1 MKRVKIL
8 LLTMLFVM
16 IGITVSNASYN
27 ASNKKVTS
35 GDEVTITV
43 TSTEELDAYNL
54 DLTNK
59 GGLNFVNCSK
69 AKEGDAII
77 STTENGSIGYMNP
90 SGKTK
95 TLGTYKFKTPD
106 VTETK
111 TYTVEFSVNQGEAKP
126 KAVITVEPK
135 KTDNSSGGN
144 TDNSGNTSSGTE
156 NPKPNPE
163 PEKGTVTECR
173 INGVKVNQYLN
184 VKNKDSVPVKVTTS
198 TKERLKIYN
207 DKTKKTYNAKS
218 GQSVNVQV
226 VEGEQTIT
234 ITLDT
239 GYKTTRRIISTKEA
253 EETPPNVIEEPK
265 PEEVKVI
272 LKSLTVKGVKLV
284 TEENEEE
291 EKIDLIL
298 APEFSSEVYEYTLN
312 IPEEQNDITKLDIV
326 AIGDKEDFTIE
337 ITGNEN
343 LVDGENIITIL
354 VKSKDG
360 EKTAEYKIKVNK
372 VAKTV
377 EAITEPVKDETPN
390 TGVEDNFK
398 DIMKLVI
405 GGFIVLIAVVGIIF
419 VLIKFRKKEDDEE
432 IEQFSNTEL
441 ENDEVKSQEE
451 DADNNSS
458 EDNNHSKGIDFTSI
472 LKNKI
477 EEKNEISNRKRMEKE
492 NNEELENTEETF
504 EVLKEENTTSKKRGK
519 HF

>member
-1 MKRVKIL
+1 MKKFIKISLFIIIMFMSLFITSEVKAATATITADNKEVEVGGKVTL
-8 LLTMLFVM
+8 SINISAASWSLTASGD
-16 IGITVSNASYN
+16 GIATKKYADVTSDGMVGNKTETIVLDTSKEGPKTITLKGTVSEPEGEGT
-27 ASNKKVTS
+27 KKTS
-35 GDEVTITV
+35 IDTNVTV
-43 TSTEELDAYNL
+43 T
-54 DLTNK
+54 
-59 GGLNFVNCSK
+59 VK
-69 AKEGDAII
+69 AKA
-77 STTENGSIGYMNP
+77 NN
-90 SGKTK
+90 
-95 TLGTYKFKTPD
+95 
-106 VTETK
+106 
-111 TYTVEFSVNQGEAKP
+111 N
-126 KAVITVEPK
+126 
-135 KTDNSSGGN
+135 GN

-198 TKERLKIYN
+198 TKEGLKIYN

-265 PEEVKVI
+265 PEEAKVI